1 MPEDEHIIE
10 VPPLTM
16 FNVGV
21 APSGHLAIF
30 LEAQMEGEEQ
40 PEKLTFYVTPE
51 RAINMA
57 MVLQETARRVLDG
70 SDIELIQTPKGG
82 SH

>member
-1 MPEDEHIIE
+1 MNR
-10 VPPLTM
+10 T
-16 FNVGV
+16 
-21 APSGHLAIF
+21 ASPSHLAVF
-30 LEAQMEGEEQ
+30 LEAQTEGEEQ